1 MFVFIHIIISTCI
14 RNRIPINI
22 CICRH
27 AHICI
32 PHHIRIAHVVFP
44 ITQTPMQCSWDNA
57 VQTLFNIVQ
66 HPLLDRYDSMSNM
79 GSMLTLGTLLLP
91 HTSKGMP
98 HQHGRRLSENKRTTF
113 EQPQPYPYPFLPNP
127 PRRSFLIS
135 SAIVAVLT
143 SPETECGSVVVVVV
157 VVASAPSKKNTQRF
171 LGNCVSEVGTCTAV
185 QLFRTKVLGQV

>member
-1 MFVFIHIIISTCI
+1 MFVFLHIIISTCI
-14 RNRIPINI
+14 RNGIPINI

-32 PHHIRIAHVVFP
+32 PHHIRIPHVVFP

-79 GSMLTLGTLLLP
+79 GSMLTLGILLLS

-98 HQHGRRLSENKRTTF
+98 HQHEDNTERPQAVREQAHHVRTTATISLS
-113 EQPQPYPYPFLPNP
+113 LPTESPTTLFYDFFCNYSILDL
-127 PRRSFLIS
+127 PR
-135 SAIVAVLT
+135 
-143 SPETECGSVVVVVV
+143 
-157 VVASAPSKKNTQRF
+157 N
-171 LGNCVSEVGTCTAV
+171 
-185 QLFRTKVLGQV
+185 